1 MQFSKTKYEPSIH
14 ELFKETAE
22 MAKFLGNGLVHV
34 HVHCNNLQLNNT
46 TILPHILRLE
56 TIQFTTRSKLFFY
69 SFFAKVAAKSQLL
82 TLLFS
87 NSEGR

>member
-22 MAKFLGNGLVHV
+22 MAEFLGNGLVHV

-46 TILPHILRLE
+46 TILPHI
-56 TIQFTTRSKLFFY
+56 
-69 SFFAKVAAKSQLL
+69 
-82 TLLFS
+82 
-87 NSEGR
+87 